1 MAQMIRRIPVRV
13 DYLDGTFELALCT
26 GADTIAFERQYD
38 LSANKVSERLEYIWF
53 VAWHNLKRFGKTQL
67 DFDPWMD
74 TVGQVGNDEAAGD
87 VEIVPLENPA
97 PTGLS
102 VTSPTSS
109 DLLPL

>member
-1 MAQMIRRIPVRV
+1 MTQMIRRIPLRI
-13 DYLDGTFELALCT
+13 DYLDGSFELALCT

-74 TVGQVGNDEAAGD
+74 TVVQVGDDEAAGD
-87 VEIVPLENPA
+87 SEIVPLESPA
-97 PTGLS
+97 HIGSSPI
-102 VTSPTSS
+102 SPTSS
-109 DLLPL
+109 VLLPL

>member
-13 DYLDGTFELALCT
+13 DYLDGSFELALCT

-67 DFDPWMD
+67 DFDSWMD

-87 VEIVPLENPA
+87 TDIAPLENPA
-97 PTGLS
+97 PTGSSATL
-102 VTSPTSS
+102 VTSS

>member
-1 MAQMIRRIPVRV
+1 MAQMIRRIPLRI
-13 DYLDGTFELALCT
+13 DYLDGSFELALCT

-74 TVGQVGNDEAAGD
+74 TVVQVGDDEEAGD
-87 VEIVPLENPA
+87 PEIVPLEIPA
-97 PTGLS
+97 HIGSSLI
-102 VTSPTSS
+102 SPTSS